1 MPRIYVEFSGLD
13 QIGSRCK
20 TVASRVDT
28 IQSNFQRTV
37 RQLDWDIR
45 FESNINSTATQIEKR
60 WSSIQEHW
68 KPINDLLKMPITNT
82 LN

>member
-28 IQSNFQRTV
+28 IFNALFGNLTGIFVLSPT
-37 RQLDWDIR
+37 
-45 FESNINSTATQIEKR
+45 
-60 WSSIQEHW
+60 
-68 KPINDLLKMPITNT
+68 
-82 LN
+82 

>member
-28 IQSNFQRTV
+28 IQ
-37 RQLDWDIR
+37 
-45 FESNINSTATQIEKR
+45 AK
-60 WSSIQEHW
+60 
-68 KPINDLLKMPITNT
+68 
-82 LN
+82 